1 MSSNVSEPPSK
12 RQCLGDGKDKGED
25 LMDSAALEAARE
37 QLVSARSSGDIA
49 ALHRELKKLET
60 CVPLLAG
67 LASSGIGRLLGELQ
81 KEPAVADVAGRVVA
95 RWKALAVAQGAQT
108 GSANSK
114 APREKTL
121 TLQRCKKRKT
131 TILKKNCRHTRRII
145 AIPWCTE
152 FSVHLVET
160 QLVPLLFQLLW
171 RLRGNCLCG
180 LSVTHC
186 ATSCWRCRAPSR
198 TRKTAACAAACCP
211 AACPR
216 ACSSRCARGT
226 CCRRPCSEGARLF
239 VISTCAKLSRTTR
252 RALRL
257 CCGRCTLVAES
268 IVQ

>member
-114 APREKTL
+114 APRENESNENVDPATVQETKDHDFEKEL
-121 TLQRCKKRKT
+121 SPYEAHHRNSMVHRIFSALGGNSAGPSAVSAALEIERQLFMRFVGDALRHKLLALQGALQNPENR
-131 TILKKNCRHTRRII
+131 
-145 AIPWCTE
+145 
-152 FSVHLVET
+152 
-160 QLVPLLFQLLW
+160 
-171 RLRGNCLCG
+171 RLRRRV
-180 LSVTHC
+180 LSGRLPARVLVQM
-186 ATSCWRCRAPSR
+186 RAGDLLPE
-198 TRKTAACAAACCP
+198 AVQ
-211 AACPR
+211 
-216 ACSSRCARGT
+216 RG
-226 CCRRPCSEGARLF
+226 RQ
-239 VISTCAKLSRTTR
+239 
-252 RALRL
+252 ALRDQHL
-257 CCGRCTLVAES
+257 REAVEDDAPGAAFVLRPMHVGR
-268 IVQ
+268 